1 MRKAMTTRA
10 IVLCATLLLTRCSI
24 AVEPMASAAWADL
37 ARGFANPPRSAGIRC
52 FWWWLNGNVTRE
64 AITRD
69 LEEMKAKG
77 FSGAMIFDADGSAQ
91 RGNSPVPPGPMF
103 ATPQWRKLFVHA
115 VRQADRLGLELSL
128 NIQSGWNLGGPE
140 VTPEQCA
147 QQLAWSETRAKGP
160 GPFARKLRDIKGRYG
175 FYRDVAVVAV
185 PMPETPSGT
194 HLKASSS
201 QDNYPPARA
210 VDGNPKTF
218 WVSADAPTADKP
230 AWLSFTHD
238 ARVAVSGV
246 KVLGRPGYGPR
257 RCEVQESQDGR
268 KFRSVKAFDV
278 ADGKEAV
285 VRFDS
290 VRAAHV
296 RLLVT
301 SAYDSSSPGAPRNA
315 QIAEVVLLDAAG
327 RPLGL
332 KTRHPIR
339 DLVSKSGRRELG
351 GSAPDCRPLLFD
363 RPSVDGEADART
375 SEVIDLTGKLR
386 ADGTL
391 RWDVPKGQW
400 RIFRF
405 GHFPTGAHVST
416 ASGKWRGRVL
426 DYMSEKAFRGYW
438 DRHVQP
444 LLKDIGPLAGK
455 TLRYLHTDSW
465 ECGGM
470 NWTSGFEREFKNRR
484 GYGAIAWLPVI
495 AGCIIDSRDASNA
508 FLADFRKTIADCV
521 ADHHYALFAA
531 MARKR
536 GMAIHPESAG
546 PHAGPLDGLKNYGRG
561 ELMLSEAWVPSGHRP
576 TPDARF
582 FVKQAAS
589 AAHIYGKKLIGAEM
603 FTSIG
608 PHWEDVLWSAQKP
621 TFDHEICNGLN
632 IAFIHTFTCSPK
644 EMHLPGQEYFAG
656 THFNPN
662 VTWWPYAGEFIRY
675 LNRCQY
681 VAQQGR
687 FVADVL
693 YYYGDHVPNIARR
706 KGDDPARALPGFD
719 YDVINEEL
727 LPKLA
732 MREGRLALPGGMRYR
747 MLVLPDH
754 RVLSLKALR
763 AVKRLVTA
771 GATVLG
777 PKPLGAVSLEG
788 GVKGAAEFRRLA
800 DELWG
805 EGRSAKKGRRTSGSG
820 RVMWGTTAR
829 EVLLGDGLK
838 PDCEFTDTATNAV
851 LDWIHYTIGD
861 ADVYFVCNQRPRV
874 ERFTCRLRVA
884 SKQPELWDAVSGII
898 RDATTFAFEDGR
910 VSLPLEL
917 AANGSLF
924 VVLRR
929 PAVKGRKTAP
939 NEPAFRSVQEIAG
952 AWEVSFDPKW
962 GGPESVRFEKLVSWT
977 TRPEAGIRFYSGKAV
992 YRTTFDLSGKRGGAR
1007 MALDLGQVKDTG
1019 IARVRLNGHDL
1030 GILWCPPFRVD
1041 ITRTVK
1047 PKGNKLEIEVVNS
1060 WRNRL
1065 VGDRDLPA
1073 EKRRTKTNIRIRKE
1087 WKLRESGLV
1096 GPVTLQ
1102 AAGR

>member
-1 MRKAMTTRA
+1 MTSRA
-10 IVLCATLLLTRCSI
+10 VILCAILLFTRCS
-24 AVEPMASAAWADL
+24 AATEAMASAAWADW
-37 ARGFANPPRSAGIRC
+37 ASGFANPPQSAGIRC

-69 LEEMKAKG
+69 LEEMKAKR

-91 RGNSPVPPGPMF
+91 RGNARVPAGPMF
-103 ATPQWRKLFVHA
+103 ATPQWRTLFVHA
-115 VRQADRLGLELSL
+115 VREAHRLGLELSL

-140 VTPEQCA
+140 VTPEECA

-160 GPFARKLRDIKGRYG
+160 GTFAGKLRGTRGRYG

-185 PMPETPSGT
+185 PVVDTPSGT
-194 HLKASSS
+194 HLTASSS
-201 QDNYPPARA
+201 QDNFPPARA

-218 WVSADAPTADKP
+218 WVSRTAPTADKP
-230 AWLSFTHD
+230 VWLSFTRD
-238 ARVAVSGV
+238 APVAVSGV
-246 KVLGRPGYGPR
+246 KLLGRRGYGPR

-268 KFRSVKAFDV
+268 TFRKVKAFDV
-278 ADGKEAV
+278 ADGKEAT
-285 VRFDS
+285 VRFAP
-290 VRAAHV
+290 VRSEHV
-296 RLLVT
+296 RLLVEN
-301 SAYDSSSPGAPRNA
+301 AYDSSSPDAPRNA
-315 QIAEVVLLDAAG
+315 QIAEVVLLNAAG
-327 RPLGL
+327 RPLGV

-363 RPSVDGEADART
+363 RPPMDGEADARAA
-375 SEVIDLTGKLR
+375 EVVDLTGKLR

-405 GHFPTGAHVST
+405 GHVPTGAHVST
-416 ASGKWRGRVL
+416 ASGKWQGRVL

-444 LLKDIGPLAGK
+444 LLNDIGPLAGK

-470 NWTSGFEREFKNRR
+470 NWTSGFEREFKARR
-484 GYGAIAWLPVI
+484 GYDAIVWLPVI
-495 AGCIIDSRDASNA
+495 AGCIIDGRGASNA
-508 FLADFRKTIADCV
+508 FLADFRKTIAECV

-531 MARKR
+531 MARTR
-536 GMAIHPESAG
+536 GIAIHPESAG
-546 PHAGPLDGLKNYGRG
+546 PHAGPLDGLKNYGHS

-576 TPDARF
+576 TPAARF

-589 AAHIYGKKLIGAEM
+589 AAHIYGKKLVGAEM

-621 TFDHEICNGLN
+621 TFDHEICDGLN

-706 KGDDPARALPGFD
+706 KGDDPAGALPGFD
-719 YDVINEEL
+719 YDVVNEEL
-727 LPKLA
+727 LPRLE
-732 MREGRLALPGGMRYR
+732 MRDGRLALPSGMRYR
-747 MLVLPDH
+747 ILVLPDH

-777 PKPLGAVSLEG
+777 PKPLRAVSLEG
-788 GVKGAAEFRRLA
+788 GAKGAAEFQRLA

-805 EGRSAKKGRRTSGSG
+805 AGEPAAKGRRPSGAG

-829 EVLLGDGLK
+829 KALLGDGLK
-838 PDCEFTDTATNAV
+838 PDCEFTDTAANAV
-851 LDWIHYTIGD
+851 LDWIHYTMAD

-884 SKQPELWDAVSGII
+884 GKQPELWDAVSGAI

-910 VSLPLEL
+910 TSLTLEL
-917 AANGSLF
+917 APNGSLF
-924 VVLRR
+924 VVCRR
-929 PAVKGRKTAP
+929 PAAKGLKTAP
-939 NEPAFRSVQEIAG
+939 NHPTFRSVQEIGG
-952 AWEVSFDPKW
+952 AWDVSFDPKW

-977 TRPEAGIRFYSGKAV
+977 ARPEPGIRFYSGKAV
-992 YRTTFDLSGKRGGAR
+992 YRNTFDVSSKRGGAR
-1007 MALDLGQVKDTG
+1007 LALDLGQVKDTG

-1030 GILWCPPFRVD
+1030 GIVWCPPFRVD
-1041 ITRTVK
+1041 ITKTVK
-1047 PKGNKLEIEVVNS
+1047 PRGNTLDIEVVNS

-1065 VGDRDLPA
+1065 VGDRDVPA
-1073 EKRRTKTNIRIRKE
+1073 ERRLTKTNIRIRRE
-1087 WKLRESGLV
+1087 WKLRESGLL